1 MSDQI
6 ENALKGAEAH
16 ERKEALKAAAE
27 FGLSLS
33 ELSTDSAKSAK
44 SALTTP

>member
-6 ENALKGAEAH
+6 ENAPKGAEMH
-16 ERKEALKAAAE
+16 ERKEAMKVSAE
-27 FGLSLS
+27 FGYSLS

-44 SALTTP
+44 STLTTP

>member
-6 ENALKGAEAH
+6 ENAPKGTEAH
-16 ERKEALKAAAE
+16 ERKEALKASAE
-27 FGLSLS
+27 FGFSLS

-44 SALTTP
+44 SILTTT